1 MDLAA
6 AAAHHRQRVR
16 NTYFQKNSKNDGRP
30 SHPLAL
36 IELDFVRNAQAGTK
50 KCSPTKHVL
59 VMMWKHSFV
68 VMPRVV
74 EVFKMTI
81 VLDNND
87 VKMLN

>member
-36 IELDFVRNAQAGTK
+36 IELDFVRNAQARTK
-50 KCSPTKHVL
+50 KCSPTKHV
-59 VMMWKHSFV
+59 FG
-68 VMPRVV
+68 
-74 EVFKMTI
+74 
-81 VLDNND
+81 ND
-87 VKMLN
+87 VEAFVRCYAACC